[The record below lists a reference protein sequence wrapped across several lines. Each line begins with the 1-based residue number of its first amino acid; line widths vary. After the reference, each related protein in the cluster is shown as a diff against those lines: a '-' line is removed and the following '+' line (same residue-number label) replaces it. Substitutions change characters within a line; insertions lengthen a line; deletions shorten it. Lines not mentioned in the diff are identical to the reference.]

1 LRTKKGGARVKSEE
15 ELMVHNRLIETSVRR
30 WLVTGPALLAALA
43 VTGATVRAQDYP
55 TRPVRIVVP
64 TGPGGSY
71 DVVARLLGEQLTT
84 RLGQS
89 VFVENRTGA
98 GTIVGTQAV
107 IAAQPDGY
115 TLLAGG
121 LSNIVFNASL
131 YRKAPYDPLRQLVP
145 VAIVYKLAYILVGSK
160 ELPYSSVK
168 EVIAAAKAKPDA
180 LNLATAGVG
189 TGQQLTAVAFMKAT
203 DTKLLEVP
211 YKGAAAVY
219 PDLLAGRVDLFFD
232 SITAALP
239 FVRAGKVKGLALLAP
254 QRSSD
259 APDVPTM
266 DEAGVQ
272 GLNVDSWIGLFAPAG
287 TPKSVI
293 EKLQKEI
300 SDAAPQL
307 KDKFVAVGGDY
318 MWVAPDKLDGFVRT
332 EFDKWTTLIKEAG
345 ITLE

>member
-1 LRTKKGGARVKSEE
+1 MIRYGSI
-15 ELMVHNRLIETSVRR
+15 HTSVCSRL
-30 WLVTGPALLAALA
+30 LVGLVIIAALA
-43 VTGATVRAQDYP
+43 TASAAARAQDYP
-55 TRPVRIVVP
+55 TRPIRIVVP
-64 TGPGGSY
+64 TGPGGGY
-71 DVVARLLGEQLTT
+71 DVMARLLSEQMST

-89 VFVENRTGA
+89 VFVENRIGA

-131 YRKAPYDPLRQLVP
+131 YRKAPYDPLTQLVP
-145 VAIVYKLAYILVGSK
+145 VAIVYRNVYILVASNK
-160 ELPYSSVK
+160 LTLSNVK
-168 EVIAAAKAKPDA
+168 DLIAAAIAKPDS

-219 PDLLAGRVDLFFD
+219 PDLIAGRVDLFFD
-232 SITAALP
+232 SVTAALP
-239 FVRAGKVKGLALLAP
+239 YVKAGTVKGLAILAD
-254 QRSSD
+254 QRMSD
-259 APDVPTM
+259 APNVPTM
-266 DEAGVQ
+266 NESGVK

-287 TPKSVI
+287 TPRPVI

-300 SDAAPQL
+300 AAAAPGL
-307 KDKFVAVGGDY
+307 KSKFVAVGGDY
-318 MWVAPDKLDGFVRT
+318 LQVPPDKLNTFVKA
-332 EFDKWTTLIKEAG
+332 EFDKWSKLIKDAG